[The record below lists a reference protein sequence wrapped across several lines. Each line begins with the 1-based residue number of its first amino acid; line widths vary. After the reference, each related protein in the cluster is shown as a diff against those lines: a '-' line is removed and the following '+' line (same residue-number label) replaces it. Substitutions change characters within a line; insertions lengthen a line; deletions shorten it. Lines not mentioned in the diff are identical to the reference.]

1 MSWGRARTDW
11 WKRAAA
17 AAAAAAALLLPC
29 SAPAADLQS
38 PVDRSDPSVIA
49 EEERPIEPPRSP
61 AGEAPAAQARP
72 RPTMASFRPFVAGAI
87 RVEGA
92 TILSPS
98 RFAPAIEPYLGRQ
111 LDAADLRALARDVA
125 DVARGAGYGLATAW
139 VPPQSVA
146 NGVLRVRIDEGRIDA
161 VEASGPAAD
170 AVERLLGSLAGGA
183 PVRTAAL
190 ERQLLIAG
198 DLAGVSLGRP
208 RLVRS
213 GGRNLLRV
221 ETRRERFEARA
232 AIDNWGTAAVGPVR
246 ARLSIDIA
254 GVIGFGDRL
263 TVGGMVTPLQ
273 PREFQLVHAGYAV
286 PVGNRGTQVS
296 VRASYSHSAAGGS
309 LRDRD
314 LAGNSVEVA
323 AGVSH
328 PVIRSRDKSL
338 WTQVSLA
345 LRDSDLSRAGTAIR
359 ADRIVSLSGVLHGS
373 ARLGRGTGRARL
385 SLVQGLDLLGAT
397 DRGAPLASR
406 ADAGGGFTKLA
417 GWADFTRPLGAGL
430 SLRLAGEGQIATRPL
445 LASEEMG
452 LGGRDFLRGFDYRE
466 FAGDRGVAGSVELRL
481 DLGGP
486 FRPLRRAQ
494 PYLFADAG
502 HVGNLDGGAGGGEL
516 ASAGGGLRV
525 WLPHRLEAGVELG
538 IPLTEGALDRRPEP
552 RFSFSL
558 GNRF

>member
-1 MSWGRARTDW
+1 MSWGQATTGW
-11 WKRAAA
+11 WRW
-17 AAAAAAALLLPC
+17 AAAAAAALLMPC
-29 SAPAADLQS
+29 AALAADLQS

-49 EEERPIEPPRSP
+49 EEEERRAEPPRP
-61 AGEAPAAQARP
+61 PPGEAPAAP
-72 RPTMASFRPFVAGAI
+72 RAGEPDTMASFQPFVAGAI

-92 TILSPS
+92 TMLSPS
-98 RFAPAIEPYLGRQ
+98 RFAPAIEPYLGRP
-111 LDAADLRALARDVA
+111 LGADDLRALARDVA

-139 VPPQSVA
+139 VPPQSVG

-208 RLVRS
+208 RLLRS
-213 GGRNLLRV
+213 DGRNLLRI
-221 ETRRERFEARA
+221 ETRRERVEARA
-232 AIDNWGTAAVGPVR
+232 GIDNWGTAAVGPVR

-273 PREFQLVHAGYAV
+273 PREFQLIQVGYST
-286 PVGNRGTQVS
+286 PVGTSGTQVS

-314 LAGNSVEVA
+314 LAGNGFEVA

-328 PVIRSRDKSL
+328 PIVRSRDKSL
-338 WTQVSLA
+338 WAQA
-345 LRDSDLSRAGTAIR
+345 LFGFRDSDLSRSGSAIR

-373 ARLGRGTGRARL
+373 ARLGGGTGRARL

-406 ADAGGGFTKLA
+406 ADAGGTFTRLG
-417 GWADFTRPLGAGL
+417 GWADFTRPLGSDF
-430 SLRLAGEGQIATRPL
+430 SLRLAAEGQLATRPL

-452 LGGRDFLRGFDYRE
+452 LGGREFLRGFDYRE
-466 FAGDRGVAGSVELRL
+466 FAGDRGVAGSIELRL
-481 DLGGP
+481 DLDGM

-502 HVGNLDGGAGGGEL
+502 HVGNLDGGAGGGSL

-525 WLPHRLEAGVELG
+525 WMPHRLEAGIELG
-538 IPLTEGALDRRPEP
+538 IPLTDGALDRRPEP
-552 RFSFSL
+552 RFSFSV
-558 GNRF
+558 GSRF